1 MKLPQ
6 VIRDQIYELAVT
18 VDISEN
24 RSSTYWLDANGW
36 LSCPLFRF
44 EDKQSELVPTLER
57 KGRYWKDWALTPF
70 CHFQGFAKGLENLK
84 ANGSLSA
91 GLVLEDFLG
100 FVGDHVVVETGNI
113 SCSDRHFCFH
123 LPGKV
128 PVSLFDIAFSSY

>member
-57 KGRYWKDWALTPF
+57 KGRYWKDWAQTPF
-70 CHFQGFAKGLENLK
+70 CHFQGFA
-84 ANGSLSA
+84 
-91 GLVLEDFLG
+91 
-100 FVGDHVVVETGNI
+100 
-113 SCSDRHFCFH
+113 
-123 LPGKV
+123 
-128 PVSLFDIAFSSY
+128 